1 MLLGKYPLS
10 LFLVV
15 KHAFSSG
22 NGALPNEHH
31 TTNTTTMT
39 MFSFFSQPNRIP
51 GIRSIDIKCSSTILD
66 PQLKAFA
73 YLLLKKISVVLLIHH
88 ISAPRKPPIY
98 IYRYIYILIG
108 IYRSKSIKNQQIF
121 YLYHYYYD
129 IVISYYMCHCS
140 Q

>member
-1 MLLGKYPLS
+1 MNDYIKWLPTYSYVWQGESGRLAKFRSLNTKRKTIKMLLGKYPLS

-98 IYRYIYILIG
+98 IYI
-108 IYRSKSIKNQQIF
+108 
-121 YLYHYYYD
+121 
-129 IVISYYMCHCS
+129 
-140 Q
+140 